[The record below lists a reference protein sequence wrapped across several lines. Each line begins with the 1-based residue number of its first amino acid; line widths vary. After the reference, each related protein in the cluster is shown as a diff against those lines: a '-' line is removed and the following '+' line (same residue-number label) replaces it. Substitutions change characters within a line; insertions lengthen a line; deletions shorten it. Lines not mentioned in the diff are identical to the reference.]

1 LDGLK
6 KGAIGGVLSMANYL
20 PDLCCEIQ
28 ELFNEGKYQEAEE
41 LSNRLCKINEK
52 ISGKGGVTAVKVA
65 MNWLGYYGMEPR
77 LPLLPLNENEIEEI
91 RRILQEEGLLA

>member
-28 ELFNEGKYQEAEE
+28 ELFNKGKYQEAEK

-52 ISGKGGVTAVKVA
+52 VSGNGGVAAVKVA
-65 MNWLGYYGMEPR
+65 MNFLGYYGMEPR
-77 LPLLPLNENEIEEI
+77 LPLLPLKEDEIKEI
-91 RRILQEEGLLA
+91 KKVLKGEGLLS